1 MRLHYAQIAILLWPL
16 RVQLYDISW
25 EIVNMERHQDSRAS
39 GSSSTILVV
48 DDETAIIKLCKS
60 LLEEAGFSVL
70 EAEGSSEAL
79 KICTQHPGPI
89 DLLLT
94 DLVLPPP
101 GFQLATGANQFPHVN
116 GHELAVRASM
126 IRNGL
131 RVILMSGNPDK
142 ELTSHGI
149 KRGTLPFLAKPFERD
164 RLIALMYNVLAQPAR
179 TLAAEHRPRAA
190 NDTDWFG

>member
-1 MRLHYAQIAILLWPL
+1 ML
-16 RVQLYDISW
+16 RVEHYDGNW
-25 EIVNMERHQDSRAS
+25 EADVEGHQDHPSATAT
-39 GSSSTILVV
+39 STILVV
-48 DDETAIIKLCKS
+48 DDEATITNLCKA
-60 LLEEAGFSVL
+60 LLEGVGFHVL

-79 KICTQHPGPI
+79 KICTQHHGPI
-89 DLLLT
+89 DLLIT

-101 GFQLATGANQFPHVN
+101 GFQLASTSNHFPHVN

-131 RVILMSGNPDK
+131 RIILMSGNPDK
-142 ELTSHGI
+142 ELANHGI

-164 RLIALMYNVLAQPAR
+164 RLIALVHNVLAQPAP
-179 TLAAEHRPRAA
+179 TLGAEDRPRAA

>member
-1 MRLHYAQIAILLWPL
+1 
-16 RVQLYDISW
+16 
-25 EIVNMERHQDSRAS
+25 MEGHQHSRSSEAS
-39 GSSSTILVV
+39 ATILVV
-48 DDETAIIKLCKS
+48 DDERPIIKLCTA
-60 LLEEAGFSVL
+60 LLEEAGFTVF

-79 KICTQHPGPI
+79 KLCAQHLGPI

-101 GFQLATGANQFPHVN
+101 GFQLAATANQFPHVN
-116 GHELAVRASM
+116 GHELAVRATM

-164 RLIALMYNVLAQPAR
+164 RLIALVQTVLAQPAP
-179 TLAAEHRPRAA
+179 TLGVENRPRAA